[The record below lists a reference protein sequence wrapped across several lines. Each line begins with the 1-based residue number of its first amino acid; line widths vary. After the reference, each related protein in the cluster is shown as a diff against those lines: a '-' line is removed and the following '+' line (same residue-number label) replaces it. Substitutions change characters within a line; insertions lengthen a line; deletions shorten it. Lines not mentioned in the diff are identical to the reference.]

1 VNDTSHLGGNCSEC
15 LATEIRAVAIPGDV
29 TFELVAEAVL
39 ALTDGNLTGNPEA
52 PSQASIAEL
61 GEPGLSAVLA
71 GLLGREIEAA
81 ELQELPMMTEPS
93 QIAGLRQDGQG
104 DDRADAGYPAEC
116 LIINTVMQEAISK
129 FLDLVTLL
137 DQTARLGN
145 HHPEHPDGR
154 SLELEWQTNGCS
166 GRLVNI

>member
-61 GEPGLSAVLA
+61 GEANSSGSDCPMVIGKPRPSLA
-71 GLLGREIEAA
+71 R
-81 ELQELPMMTEPS
+81 
-93 QIAGLRQDGQG
+93 
-104 DDRADAGYPAEC
+104 
-116 LIINTVMQEAISK
+116 
-129 FLDLVTLL
+129 
-137 DQTARLGN
+137 
-145 HHPEHPDGR
+145 
-154 SLELEWQTNGCS
+154 
-166 GRLVNI
+166 